1 MEGDIIMEFTT
12 RDIVAILT
20 IVGTLIALHIKAF
33 YNFFMAIVKI
43 KYKEVPGKQSMFSVV
58 IEWIGYIGFFIYM
71 IVLGSLLVK
80 NFYQKDS
87 IIRLRTMSLTDFMG
101 LILFTI
107 VIIATIFAS
116 IDAMQKFNYLK
127 KNFRKKLEG
136 NLVTLVDNL
145 EKKNMKNIYVLSVST
160 VLFLFVILD
169 VISKN
174 IEITNIKFVLFA
186 NDEKI
191 EPFLI
196 ALILEIIISTLL
208 LISINMKEIIKT
220 LRSND
225 LYMVLIDDEEIYC
238 SCYLE
243 YKNHYLI
250 IKKDKGIERY
260 ISKSKVKEIRKIR
273 SN

>member
-1 MEGDIIMEFTT
+1 MEFTT

-20 IVGTLIALHIKAF
+20 ILGTLIALHIKAF
-33 YNFFMAIVKI
+33 YNFFMSIVKI

-58 IEWIGYIGFFIYM
+58 IEWIGCIGFFIYM
-71 IVLGSLLVK
+71 IILGSLLIK

-87 IIRLRTMSLTDFMG
+87 SISLRTMNLINFME
-101 LILFTI
+101 LILFSI

-116 IDAMQKFNYLK
+116 IDAMQKFGYLK

-136 NLVTLVDNL
+136 NLVTLEDNI
-145 EKKNMKNIYVLSVST
+145 ESKNMKNIYVFSVST

-169 VISKN
+169 GISRN
-174 IEITNIKFVLFA
+174 IEITNSKFVLFE
-186 NDEKI
+186 NNEKI

-225 LYMVLIDDEEIYC
+225 LYMILIDDEEIYC

-250 IKKDKGIERY
+250 IKREKEIERY

>member
-1 MEGDIIMEFTT
+1 MEFTT
-12 RDIVAILT
+12 RDIIAILT
-20 IVGTLIALHIKAF
+20 VLGTLVVLHIKAF

-58 IEWIGYIGFFIYM
+58 IEWIGFIGFFIYV
-71 IVLGSLLVK
+71 IVLGSMFIK
-80 NFYQKDS
+80 NFYKINFD
-87 IIRLRTMSLTDFMG
+87 ISLKNMNLIYFME
-101 LILFTI
+101 LILFALVI
-107 VIIATIFAS
+107 VVIIFVS
-116 IDAMQKFNYLK
+116 IDAIQKFRYLK

-136 NLVTLVDNL
+136 DLVTLEDNI
-145 EKKNMKNIYVLSVST
+145 ESKNMKNIYVFSVSI

-169 VISKN
+169 GISRN
-174 IEITNIKFVLFA
+174 IEIMNSKFVLFPK
-186 NDEKI
+186 N
-191 EPFLI
+191 EPNEIFII
-196 ALILEIIISTLL
+196 ALTMEIIISTLL

-225 LYMVLIDDEEIYC
+225 LYMILIDDEEIYC

-273 SN
+273 SK